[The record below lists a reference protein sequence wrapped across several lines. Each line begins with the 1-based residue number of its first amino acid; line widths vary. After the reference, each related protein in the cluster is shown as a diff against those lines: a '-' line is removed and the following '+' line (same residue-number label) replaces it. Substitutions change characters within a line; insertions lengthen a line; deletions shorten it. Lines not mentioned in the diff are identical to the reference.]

1 MDRPP
6 PRVAVV
12 YHFFAHY
19 RTAVVESLARDAS
32 HAWHF
37 WGDLRDY
44 DSDIKP
50 ASFSPAVRFTRAPCV
65 KLRGP
70 IMWQR
75 GLIGLALSPRWKAI
89 VYLGSPNYVSTWIS
103 AALARLTGKRVLFWS
118 HGWTKPPRGLRSLTR
133 NIFYGLAN
141 DLLLYGRWAKCIA
154 IEQGFDPA
162 RVHVVS
168 NSLDVEAQ
176 RKALAAIPAGRPA
189 EVRRELFG
197 EDRTP
202 VLCCTTRL
210 TRLRRLD
217 MLLDAVARLR
227 DQGRTVNVAII
238 GDGPERANLQT
249 HAQRLGL
256 KVAFLGA
263 CYDEGRI
270 GEVLLASNACVAPGQ
285 VGLTAMHALA
295 FGVPV
300 ITHGDASKQMPEFES
315 IVPGSTGSLF
325 EEGSVDSLAAAIEPW
340 IRTSTIEPATRQACR
355 TMIDRFWNPA
365 FQTEVILRAVDGE
378 PADDLFW
385 LRPRRKE
392 KPTDA

>member
-1 MDRPP
+1 MDRSP

-19 RTAVVESLARDAS
+19 RTAVVESLARDRT
-32 HAWHF
+32 HEWHF
-37 WGDLRDY
+37 WGDLHDY

-50 ASFSPAVRFTRAPCV
+50 AQFSDQVRFTRAPCV

-75 GLIGLALSPRWKAI
+75 GLMGLALSRKWNAI
-89 VYLGSPNYVSTWIS
+89 IFLGSPNYVSTWIS

-118 HGWTKPPRGLRSLTR
+118 HGWTKPPVGLRSVTR
-133 NIFYGLAN
+133 NIFYSLAN
-141 DLLLYGRWAKCIA
+141 DLLLYGRWAKTIA
-154 IEQGFDPA
+154 IAQGFDPA

-168 NSLDVEAQ
+168 NSLDVAAQ
-176 RKALAAIPAGRPA
+176 RRALEAIPASRPA

-217 MLLDAVARLR
+217 MLLDAVALLR
-227 DQGRTVNVAII
+227 QRGRPVNVAII
-238 GDGPERANLQT
+238 GDGPERGALE
-249 HAQRLGL
+249 AQATRLGL
-256 KVAFLGA
+256 RVAFLGA
-263 CYDEGRI
+263 CYDEARI
-270 GEVLLASNACVAPGQ
+270 GEVLLSSNACVAPGQ

-300 ITHGDASKQMPEFES
+300 VTHGDPSKQMPEFES

-325 EEGSVDSLAAAIEPW
+325 EEGNLESLAAAIEPW
-340 IRTSTIEPATRQACR
+340 IRTSVIEPETRRACR
-355 TMIDRFWNPA
+355 AMIDRFWNPE
-365 FQTEVILRAVDGE
+365 FQTQVILRAVDGE

-385 LRPRRKE
+385 LRPRVKE
-392 KPTDA
+392 TPAHA

>member
-1 MDRPP
+1 
-6 PRVAVV
+6 
-12 YHFFAHY
+12 
-19 RTAVVESLARDAS
+19 
-32 HAWHF
+32 
-37 WGDLRDY
+37 
-44 DSDIKP
+44 
-50 ASFSPAVRFTRAPCV
+50 
-65 KLRGP
+65 
-70 IMWQR
+70 MWQR
-75 GLIGLALSPRWKAI
+75 GLMGLALSRRWNAI
-89 VYLGSPNYVSTWIS
+89 IYLGSPNYVSTWIS
-103 AALARLTGKRVLFWS
+103 ALLARLTGKRVLFWS
-118 HGWTKPPRGLRSLTR
+118 HGWTKPPTGVRSLTR
-133 NIFYGLAN
+133 NIFYSLAH
-141 DLLLYGRWAKCIA
+141 DLLLYGRWAKTIA
-154 IEQGFDPA
+154 IAQGFDPS

-176 RKALAAIPAGRPA
+176 RRALAAIPASRPA

-217 MLLDAVARLR
+217 MLLDAVAQLR
-227 DQGRTVNVAII
+227 DQGKPSNVAII
-238 GDGPERANLQT
+238 GDGPERSNLQ
-249 HAQRLGL
+249 AQAERLNL

-300 ITHGDASKQMPEFES
+300 ISHGDPSRQMPEFES
-315 IVPGSTGSLF
+315 IVPGVTGSLF
-325 EEGSVDSLAAAIEPW
+325 EEGSVQSLASAIEPW
-340 IRTSTIEPATRQACR
+340 IRASTIDPATRQACR
-355 TMIDRFWNPA
+355 TMIDRFWNPS

-385 LRPRRKE
+385 LRPRAKE
-392 KPTDA
+392 SWIHA

>member
-1 MDRPP
+1 MERSV

-19 RTAVVESLARDAS
+19 RAAVVESLARDTT
-32 HAWHF
+32 HEWHF

-50 ASFSPAVRFTRAPCV
+50 AQFSDRVRFTRARCV

-75 GLIGLALSPRWKAI
+75 GLIGLALSRRWSAVI
-89 VYLGSPNYVSTWIS
+89 FLGSPNYVSTWI
-103 AALARLTGKRVLFWS
+103 AATLARLTGKRVLFWS
-118 HGWTKPPRGLRSLTR
+118 HGWTRPPTGLRSVAR
-133 NIFYGLAN
+133 NLFYGLAN
-141 DLLLYGRWAKCIA
+141 DLLLYGRWAKTIA
-154 IEQGFDPA
+154 ISQGFDPA

-168 NSLDVEAQ
+168 NSLDVAAQ
-176 RKALAAIPAGRPA
+176 RRALEAIPASRPA

-197 EDRTP
+197 DDATP

-210 TRLRRLD
+210 TRQRRLD
-217 MLLDAVARLR
+217 MLLDAVALLR
-227 DQGRTVNVAII
+227 GRGQSVNVAII
-238 GDGPERANLQT
+238 GDGPERASLE
-249 HAQRLGL
+249 AQAKRLDL

-300 ITHGDASKQMPEFES
+300 VTHGDPSRQMPEFES
-315 IVPGSTGSLF
+315 VVPDSTGSLF
-325 EEGSVDSLAAAIEPW
+325 EEGNLESLAGAIEPW
-340 IRTSTIEPATRQACR
+340 IRTGVTTPETRKACR
-355 TMIDRFWNPA
+355 TMIDRFWNPE
-365 FQTEVILRAVDGE
+365 FQTQVILRAVDGE

-385 LRPRRKE
+385 MRTHTKE
-392 KPTDA
+392 TPSHA

>member
-1 MDRPP
+1 MDCSP

-19 RTAVVESLARDAS
+19 RTAVVESLARDTS
-32 HAWHF
+32 HEWHF
-37 WGDLRDY
+37 WGDLHDY

-50 ASFSPAVRFTRAPCV
+50 AAFSPAVRFTRAQCV

-75 GLIGLALSPRWKAI
+75 GLIRLALSPRWNAI
-89 VYLGSPNYVSTWIS
+89 VYLGSPNYISTWIS

-118 HGWTKPPRGLRSLTR
+118 HGWTKPPRGVRSLTR
-133 NIFYGLAN
+133 NLFYRLAN
-141 DLLLYGRWAKCIA
+141 DLLLYGRWAKAIA

-168 NSLDVEAQ
+168 NSLDTEAQ
-176 RKALAAIPAGRPA
+176 RRALEAIPPGRPA

-227 DQGRTVNVAII
+227 DRGRTANVAII
-238 GDGPERANLQT
+238 GDGPERANLEA
-249 HAQRLGL
+249 HARQLGL

-300 ITHGDASKQMPEFES
+300 ISHGDPSKQMPEFES

-325 EEGSVDSLAAAIEPW
+325 EEGSVDSLATAIEPW
-340 IRTSTIEPATRQACR
+340 IRTSTIEPATREACR

-365 FQTEVILRAVDGE
+365 FQTEVILRAVDGQ

-385 LRPRRKE
+385 LRPRTKE
-392 KPTDA
+392 LTNHA

>member
-1 MDRPP
+1 MDRSP

-19 RTAVVESLARDAS
+19 RTAVVESLARDTT
-32 HAWHF
+32 HEWHF
-37 WGDLRDY
+37 WGDLKDY

-50 ASFSPAVRFTRAPCV
+50 AQFSDRVRFSRTRCV

-70 IMWQR
+70 VMWQR
-75 GLIGLALSPRWKAI
+75 GLLGLALSPRWKAVI
-89 VYLGSPNYVSTWIS
+89 FLGSPNYVSTWIS
-103 AALARLTGKRVLFWS
+103 ALLARLTGKRVLFWS
-118 HGWTKPPRGLRSLTR
+118 HGWTKPPAGLRSVTR
-133 NIFYGLAN
+133 NLFYGLAH
-141 DLLLYGRWAKCIA
+141 DLLLYGRWAKSIA
-154 IEQGFDPA
+154 IAQGFDPA
-162 RVHVVS
+162 HVHVVS

-189 EVRRELFG
+189 EVRHELFG
-197 EDRTP
+197 EADTP

-210 TRLRRLD
+210 TRQRRLD
-217 MLLDAVARLR
+217 MLLDAVAKLR
-227 DQGRTVNVAII
+227 ERGRPANVAII
-238 GDGPERANLQT
+238 GDGPERAALQ
-249 HAQRLGL
+249 AQAERLGL

-263 CYDEGRI
+263 CYDEARI

-300 ITHGDASKQMPEFES
+300 VSHGDPSKQMPEFES

-325 EEGSVDSLAAAIEPW
+325 VEGNLESLATAIEPW
-340 IRTSTIEPATRQACR
+340 ILTSVIEPATRDACR

-385 LRPRRKE
+385 LRPRSKE
-392 KPTDA
+392 AHHHA